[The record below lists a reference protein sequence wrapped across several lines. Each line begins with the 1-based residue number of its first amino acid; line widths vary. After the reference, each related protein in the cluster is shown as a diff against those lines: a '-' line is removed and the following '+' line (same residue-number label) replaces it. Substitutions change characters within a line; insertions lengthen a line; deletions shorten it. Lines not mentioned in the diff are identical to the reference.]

1 MSRIVTVPVP
11 LKVSEL
17 ATSAVSR
24 VSRIQGA
31 LGRFAGPGRLETL
44 PGEIDRAIA
53 ELRALRPTV
62 GDLRVQAGLRRHPPR
77 KTKQE
82 EPSHG

>member
-1 MSRIVTVPVP
+1 MSRIATVAVRPD
-11 LKVSEL
+11 VSAL
-17 ATSAVSR
+17 ATSVASR

-62 GDLRVQAGLRRHPPR
+62 GDLRVKAGLRRHPP
-77 KTKQE
+77 KTSKPE